1 MALKVARRGEVPPFI
16 VMDVMRAA
24 AAREAGGAD
33 VLHLEVGQPA
43 TPAPAPVLAAA
54 RAALTDDKIG
64 YTLAM
69 GIPALREAIALLLQ
83 IEIVD

>member
-33 VLHLEVGQPA
+33 VLHWRWAAGDAGAGACWRP
-43 TPAPAPVLAAA
+43 PV
-54 RAALTDDKIG
+54 R
-64 YTLAM
+64 
-69 GIPALREAIALLLQ
+69 R
-83 IEIVD
+83 